1 MNEIVIAAISL
12 GLTIIGVG
20 IALATLIVKGQNSL
34 KADIEGVETRLKA
47 DIAGVE
53 TRLKADIQALSD
65 RVDRLSVRVD
75 KLYDRINDID
85 KRLCV
90 VEAAVLGKFPLRLPE
105 ADAKPAAKAG
115 G

>member
-1 MNEIVIAAISL
+1 MSEIVIATLGL

-34 KADIEGVETRLKA
+34 KADI
-47 DIAGVE
+47 AGVE

-65 RVDRLSVRVD
+65 RVDRLSARVD